1 MLWAWLLCASTADA
15 TLLVG
20 MRPNCPKPPGLFLSA
35 VQRLV
40 PSKARHTLAVSGGFG
55 DSCLKMALD
64 SVVCRFETHNG
75 HIHLTTIEKTD
86 TNGIMT
92 NSKNKPDDYLIITL
106 EIMQNNKFLLLAK
119 QNWAV
124 FCYSQLKTCNMKT
137 YVLTGIMLQHFS
149 VWLHGLYQ
157 NSGLTLLF

>member
-1 MLWAWLLCASTADA
+1 MFEDGFRQC
-15 TLLVG
+15 G
-20 MRPNCPKPPGLFLSA
+20 
-35 VQRLV
+35 VQV
-40 PSKARHTLAVSGGFG
+40 WDT
-55 DSCLKMALD
+55 
-64 SVVCRFETHNG
+64 NG
-75 HIHLTTIEKTD
+75 HTHLSVFTIEKTD

-137 YVLTGIMLQHFS
+137 YVLTGIMLQHFA

-157 NSGLTLLF
+157 NSGLTLLFWWLWMSSTLLLSAPLKEVTGPMLCLLLPRSFLVCWLRSHNGWYPGAAGYLP